1 MAEKTQQDLILESNS
16 KRIVVLACPGSG
28 KTTTLTKKIIQLYNS
43 GVSLKRI
50 LTVTFTRRA
59 TKEMYE
65 RISSQIPV
73 SKSEQRNI
81 STLHSF
87 GCRILYKYK
96 DVVGL
101 ADDFSVSML
110 GYFDEK
116 SSAVHDNILEI
127 K

>member
-1 MAEKTQQDLILESNS
+1 MAEKTQQELILESNS

-65 RISSQIPV
+65 RISNEISV
-73 SKSEQRNI
+73 SKSEQYN
-81 STLHSF
+81 T
-87 GCRILYKYK
+87 Y
-96 DVVGL
+96 
-101 ADDFSVSML
+101 
-110 GYFDEK
+110 
-116 SSAVHDNILEI
+116 
-127 K
+127 